1 MKKMSIRHS
10 VIAMAILSPMLLV
23 ANEATSS
30 EQKVTQLGQTTV
42 SATRIEQDV
51 NDVASTVVVI
61 DEAQMEMQG
70 TNDIKDLTR
79 YEADTS
85 VRFTP
90 NRGSTAFYAN
100 GRGGNEGINI
110 RGLEGNQVLLQTD
123 GVRLPMSYGSG
134 PFFSG
139 RGDYIDTD
147 GYKSVEILKG
157 PASSMYGSDGLAGA
171 VSFMT
176 KDPEDL
182 LTLGNSYQT
191 SVKMGYFSADE
202 SYSVVPT
209 FAARVG
215 DFEGMLLGSFKRG
228 HETDTKGENESS
240 NVTRTKNNPT
250 DTESNYLLG
259 KLIYKVDSHNKL
271 KLTAESLERE
281 YDTDLVSLIGD
292 SMYPTTTDSTT
303 TGDISRK
310 MVKLD
315 YEYDNARNAMFQKAR
330 ASIYKQDS
338 ENSQFG
344 EEIRTN
350 TTGWNYRWRDN
361 TFYDETIG
369 GSLLLESNFGSTIE
383 NRLIY
388 GADVTMADVRVM
400 NDGQNILNGT
410 AVTSGSSGFV
420 AKKNF
425 PDTDYDTYGIF
436 VQDEM
441 SYGKLSVIPGLRF
454 DGFKL
459 TPHADSLYQVNNTV
473 APTILSDSELSPK
486 FGIIWKEA
494 PLLNAY
500 AQYAHGFRAPT
511 PWNVNGGTSNLSA
524 ASPYMSTG
532 NPSLKPETSDSYEI
546 GLRGN
551 DKTFTYNIAGFYS
564 TYNDFIASNQK
575 VSGSGTVADPTVYQS
590 VNLNDVKI
598 HGYEING
605 AWNVTDMWKL
615 STSYARTWGST
626 TTDGVK
632 SDLYTI
638 EPAKWIN
645 GLHYNDGQ
653 LAAQLMYTHLDE
665 RENATVTNVST
676 AKYDIVDIMGTY
688 AFSKNL
694 FFSAGI
700 YNLFDSKYFNWADV
714 RDASK
719 TSSVL
724 DVYSQP
730 GRNFTA
736 SLKVQF

>member
-1 MKKMSIRHS
+1 MKKMSIKHS
-10 VIAMAILSPMLLV
+10 VIAMAVVCPIMMS
-23 ANEATSS
+23 ANDKTSAD
-30 EQKVTQLGQTTV
+30 QNMTQLGQTTV

-51 NDVASTVVVI
+51 NDVASSVVVI
-61 DEAQMEMQG
+61 DSKEMEKQG
-70 TNDIKDLTR
+70 ANDIKDVLR

-147 GYKSVEILKG
+147 AYKAVEILKG

-176 KDPEDL
+176 KDPADL
-182 LTLGNSYQT
+182 LTLGNPYQT

-209 FAARVG
+209 FAARG
-215 DFEGMLLGSFKRG
+215 EMFEGMILGSFKRG
-228 HETDTKGENESS
+228 HETDTKGENDSP

-250 DTESNYLLG
+250 DTKSDYLLG
-259 KLIYKVDSHNKL
+259 KLVFKADSHNKL
-271 KLTAESLERE
+271 KLTAESLDRE
-281 YDTDLVSLIGD
+281 YDTDLLSLIGD

-303 TGDISRK
+303 TGDISRT

-315 YEYDNARNAMFQKAR
+315 YEYDNSRNPLFQKAR
-330 ASIYKQDS
+330 ASIYQQES

-344 EEIRTN
+344 EEIRSN

-361 TFYDETIG
+361 TFSDETIG
-369 GSLLLESNFGSTIE
+369 GSVLLESNFGSAIE

-388 GADVTMADVRVM
+388 GADVTMADVSVM
-400 NDGQNILNGT
+400 NDGQNLLNGT

-436 VQDEM
+436 IQDEM
-441 SYGKLSVIPGLRF
+441 NYGKMSVIPALRY

-459 TPHADSLYQVNNTV
+459 TPHADALYQVNNTV
-473 APTILSDSELSPK
+473 APTTLSDSELSPK
-486 FGIIWKEA
+486 LGLIWKEA
-494 PLLNAY
+494 PLLNLY

-511 PWNVNGGTSNLSA
+511 AWNVNGGTSNLSA
-524 ASPYMSTG
+524 SSPYMSIG
-532 NPSLKPETSDSYEI
+532 NPNLKPETSDSYEI
-546 GLRGN
+546 GVRGN
-551 DKTFTYNIAGFYS
+551 DKIFTYNIAGFYS
-564 TYNDFIASNQK
+564 EYNDFIASNQK
-575 VSGSGTVADPTVYQS
+575 VSGSGTVGDPTVYQS

-598 HGYEING
+598 HGYEISG
-605 AWNVTDMWKL
+605 AWNATNVWKL
-615 STSYARTWGST
+615 TTSYAQTWGST

-638 EPAKWIN
+638 EPAKWMN
-645 GLHYNDGQ
+645 GVHYDDGKV
-653 LAAQLMYTHLDE
+653 AAQLMYTHLDK
-665 RENATVTNVST
+665 RENSTATNVST
-676 AKYDIVDIMGTY
+676 AKYDIVDVMGTY
-688 AFSKNL
+688 ALNKNI

-700 YNLFDSKYFNWADV
+700 FNLFDSKYFNWSDV
-714 RDASK
+714 RDTSK

-730 GRNFTA
+730 GRNVA
-736 SLKVQF
+736 VSMKVQF